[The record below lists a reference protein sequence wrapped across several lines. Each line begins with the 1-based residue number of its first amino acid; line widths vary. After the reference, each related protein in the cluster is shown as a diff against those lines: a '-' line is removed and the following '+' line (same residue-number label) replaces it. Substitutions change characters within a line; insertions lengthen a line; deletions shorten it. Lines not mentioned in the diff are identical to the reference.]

1 MLELNL
7 YYLILFFGLGACIG
21 SFVNASAY
29 RLVRGQDWIFTK
41 SKCFACNKK
50 LTFLQNIPIFGY
62 LRYFGNSKCCVSQIP
77 IRYLL
82 VEFAFAIIF
91 ISHLMVFGGY
101 LTVVYLPFICIL
113 SIIFLTDMEA
123 FHIPDIASIGGT
135 AIGLIFVIYKFPSLP
150 NTTESLIAGGL
161 GFFTIY
167 FINLIYRILRGKNGI
182 GFGDA
187 KLMLMLGIWMGV
199 ENILVIL
206 FIASFLGT
214 LIGISYV
221 IYYSKLDISFSA
233 INNKNILELELP
245 FGCFLVCAALIDHFF
260 NVTNHLY
267 NIYL

>member
-7 YYLILFFGLGACIG
+7 SYLIPFFCLGFCIG
-21 SFVNASAY
+21 SFLNASAY
-29 RLVRGQDWIFTK
+29 RLIREQDWIFTK
-41 SKCFACNKK
+41 SKCFTCNKK
-50 LTFLQNIPIFGY
+50 LTFPQNIPSYSY
-62 LRYFGNSKCCVSQIP
+62 LRYFSNSMCCVAQIP

-101 LTVVYLPFICIL
+101 TTLVYLPFLCIL

-123 FHIPDIASIGGT
+123 FHIPDIASIGGA
-135 AIGLIFVIYKFPSLP
+135 AIGLIFVLYGFPSLP

-161 GFFTIY
+161 GFSTIY
-167 FINLIYRILRGKNGI
+167 FINLIYCILRGKNGI

-187 KLMLMLGIWMGV
+187 KLMLMLGIWMGI

-214 LIGISYV
+214 LLGISYV
-221 IYYSKLDISFSA
+221 IYHSKLDVSFSV

-245 FGCFLVCAALIDHFF
+245 FGCFLIFAALIDHFF
-260 NVTNHLY
+260 GVTNHIY
-267 NIYL
+267 NIFL